1 MKDIQTFL
9 NRGDIFAA
17 QAGAQLTDVREGYAR
32 AEMTVTASHL
42 NAGGVCQGG
51 AIFTLADLALA
62 AVMNGHGLLTFSL
75 QTNIAFLHSA
85 HEGDTLVAEAVETL
99 NHPKVPYVEVKV
111 HNQDG
116 QLVSAFTAIAYR
128 TRQEL

>member
-99 NHPKVPYVEVKV
+99 NHTKVPYVEVKV